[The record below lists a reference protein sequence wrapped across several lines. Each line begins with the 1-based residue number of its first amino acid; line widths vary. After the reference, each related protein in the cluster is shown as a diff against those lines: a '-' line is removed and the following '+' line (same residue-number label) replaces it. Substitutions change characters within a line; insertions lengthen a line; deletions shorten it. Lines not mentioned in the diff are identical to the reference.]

1 LEIANSKMM
10 KPLIG
15 SEVAEKIGEQ
25 LPGAV
30 VEYNDTSV
38 LVKSES
44 IFDACRLLYQTA
56 GLDFDYLV
64 NLTGVDYL
72 DYLEVVYHLVSMK
85 HNHSLVLKTRCYD
98 REQPTVPSVVS
109 VWKGAD
115 FQEREVYDLLGI
127 RFDGHPNMK
136 RIFLWE
142 GFQGH
147 PLRRDYL

>member
-1 LEIANSKMM
+1 MTKQLT
-10 KPLIG
+10 G
-15 SEVAEKIGEQ
+15 SEVAKKIGQQ

-30 VEYNDTSV
+30 AGYDDSAILIETG
-38 LVKSES
+38 S
-44 IFDACRLLYQTA
+44 ILEVCRFLKQTD

-72 DYLEVVYHLVSMK
+72 DYFEIVYHLASLK

-98 REQPTVPSVVS
+98 REQPTVPSIIS
-109 VWKGAD
+109 IWKGAD
-115 FQEREVYDLLGI
+115 LQEREAYDLMGI
-127 RFDGHPNMK
+127 RFEGHPNMK

-142 GFQGH
+142 GFRGH

>member
-1 LEIANSKMM
+1 MT
-10 KPLIG
+10 KPLRAK
-15 SEVAEKIGEQ
+15 EVAENIGGQ
-25 LPGAV
+25 LPGVV
-30 VEYNDTSV
+30 VEYNDTAV
-38 LVKSES
+38 LLKSES
-44 IFDACRLLYQTA
+44 ILEVCRYLNQTA

-64 NLTGVDYL
+64 NLSGVDYL
-72 DYLEVVYHLVSMK
+72 DHLEVVYHLVSMR
-85 HNHSLVLKTRCYD
+85 HNHSLVLKTRCHD
-98 REQPTVPSVVS
+98 REQPAVPSVTPI
-109 VWKGAD
+109 WKGAD

>member
-1 LEIANSKMM
+1 MTKQLA
-10 KPLIG
+10 G
-15 SEVAEKIGEQ
+15 SEVAKKIGQQ

-30 VEYNDTSV
+30 AGYDDFTI
-38 LVKSES
+38 LIES
-44 IFDACRLLYQTA
+44 NSILEVCRFLKQTA

-72 DYLEVVYHLVSMK
+72 DYFEVVYHLASLK

-98 REQPTVPSVVS
+98 REQPMVPSVTS

-115 FQEREVYDLLGI
+115 FQEREAYDLMGI
-127 RFDGHPNMK
+127 RFEGHPNMR

-142 GFQGH
+142 GFRGH